1 MSLKC
6 ECRARARAR
15 SPSVSHVLLF
25 FGFLSTLLSIRDF
38 MLRAAQTK
46 WISRLVAKTSIQEAL
61 LQYEQELRDAA
72 LSFQVRRLT
81 VLLVF
86 FGRCGARGLSLREIG
101 FLFDRD
107 TLCYRCH
114 EWCFLECQRPKDHQQ

>member
-6 ECRARARAR
+6 ECRARSSQPR
-15 SPSVSHVLLF
+15 SPSVSHLLLF
-25 FGFLSTLLSIRDF
+25 FFDFLSTLLSIRDF

-86 FGRCGARGLSLREIG
+86 FLGDVGLVAELAR
-101 FLFDRD
+101 DRFP
-107 TLCYRCH
+107 L
-114 EWCFLECQRPKDHQQ
+114 

>member
-1 MSLKC
+1 MSY
-6 ECRARARAR
+6 
-15 SPSVSHVLLF
+15 F
-25 FGFLSTLLSIRDF
+25 FLTFLSTLLSIRDF

-81 VLLVF
+81 DRLTAFIFWEMWGSL
-86 FGRCGARGLSLREIG
+86 LSLREIG

-114 EWCFLECQRPKDHQQ
+114 EWCFLECQRPKDHQR

>member
-1 MSLKC
+1 MPPPCVFSLFISC
-6 ECRARARAR
+6 LT
-15 SPSVSHVLLF
+15 VF

-81 VLLVF
+81 DCLT
-86 FGRCGARGLSLREIG
+86 A
-101 FLFDRD
+101 FLGGM
-107 TLCYRCH
+107 
-114 EWCFLECQRPKDHQQ
+114 